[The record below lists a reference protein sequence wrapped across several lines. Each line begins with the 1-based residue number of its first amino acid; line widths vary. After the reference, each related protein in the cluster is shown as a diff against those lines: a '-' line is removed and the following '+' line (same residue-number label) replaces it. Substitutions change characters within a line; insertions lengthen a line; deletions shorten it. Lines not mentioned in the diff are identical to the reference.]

1 MFYSELVHGIPPI
14 FEHYVASVPA
24 LHSVLVF
31 VTMKSLPISKV
42 PSEERFIFRRVEPRE
57 LNIFRCVA
65 RFGYTDVH
73 NMEEPLESRLVE
85 KLKEFIRN
93 NRRSSQMITN
103 GREIPAADIESLAEY
118 EDIIQEENSQ
128 ELTERQIEMVEKAWQ
143 AGVVHLIG
151 ESEVVAAEGAGIGT
165 WVMINYAY
173 NFMKRNLRQ
182 YDKVFYHI
190 PRKRML
196 KAGMTYEL

>member
-1 MFYSELVHGIPPI
+1 MVG
-14 FEHYVASVPA
+14 
-24 LHSVLVF
+24 
-31 VTMKSLPISKV
+31 
-42 PSEERFIFRRVEPRE
+42 RF
-57 LNIFRCVA
+57 L
-65 RFGYTDVH
+65 
-73 NMEEPLESRLVE
+73 
-85 KLKEFIRN
+85 
-93 NRRSSQMITN
+93 Q
-103 GREIPAADIESLAEY
+103 ADIKSLAEY

-196 KAGMTYEL
+196 KVGMTYEL